1 MNNTAKVA
9 SGVVSVV
16 ALGVVFL
23 AFMRQPPAEDT
34 IGPSD
39 APVPDHAA
47 VTSFE
52 QVASWDADVGPFD
65 RVLGEPDAP
74 VTIVEYA
81 SFTCGHC
88 ADFHEETLPALKETY
103 IDTGAVRFVFRDFPL
118 DGLALRAGMLARC
131 GRDDQY
137 FGLVDAIF
145 ASQSQWISDAE
156 PLVALQ
162 RLASLA
168 GIGSEQFEACMA
180 NETLSNSIIELRL
193 EAQERYNIRA
203 TPSFVI
209 DGEVHSG
216 HIRFNEFASMIDAL
230 LPEHQTD

>member
-1 MNNTAKVA
+1 MNKSAKVA
-9 SGVVSVV
+9 SGVVGLV
-16 ALGVVFL
+16 ALGAVSL
-23 AFMRQPPAEDT
+23 AMMRQPPAEE
-34 IGPSD
+34 IYGPED
-39 APVPDHAA
+39 GGPIEQA
-47 VTSFE
+47 VADSFE
-52 QVASWDADVGPFD
+52 QVASWDADIGPFD
-65 RVLGEPDAP
+65 KVLGDPDAP
-74 VTIVEYA
+74 LTIVEYA

-88 ADFHEETLPALKETY
+88 ADFHEETLPALKEAY

-145 ASQSQWISDAE
+145 ASQDQWIRDDE
-156 PLVALQ
+156 PMAALQ
-162 RLASLA
+162 RLGSLA
-168 GIGSEQFEACMA
+168 GIGAEQFEACMA
-180 NETLSNSIIELRL
+180 DEDLSNSIIELRL

-216 HIRFNEFASMIDAL
+216 HLRFNEFAEMIDAR
-230 LPEHQTD
+230 LPERLTD